1 MSSKQLPAL
10 FSSAGRRV
18 ELIECFRRAATLLG
32 YELIAV
38 AADVNPAL
46 SAACHIS
53 DQAFSVPK
61 VTDASYGDAI
71 LEICYATKCRLLV
84 PTIDPELEV
93 VASLRAEL
101 ANAGAHAVVS
111 DRETVAVA
119 RDKARTA
126 DVFARIG
133 VRTPRTATPSE
144 VIQNASDW
152 RWPVFVKPRMGSSSN
167 NVELVVNPQALAQH
181 VSNQE
186 EIYNLE
192 LIVQERLE
200 GVEYTVNV
208 FIDQKGQMRCAVPHR
223 RFEVRGGEVSVGRTE
238 RIPALAEYAD
248 RLTLALPG
256 ARGPLC
262 FQAFV
267 NGDGVATVFEINA
280 RFGGGYPL
288 ADYAGAP
295 FALWLLEE
303 IVDLPCSAHNDWRGG
318 VTMLRYDTAVYDG

>member
-1 MSSKQLPAL
+1 MSGKPLPVL

-32 YELIAV
+32 YELVAI
-38 AADVNPAL
+38 AADAKPDL
-46 SAACHIS
+46 SAACRIS
-53 DQAFSVPK
+53 DQTFSVPR

-71 LEICYATKCRLLV
+71 LEICYATKCRLIV
-84 PTIDPELEV
+84 PTIDPELELL
-93 VASLRAEL
+93 ASLRAKL
-101 ANAGAHAVVS
+101 ANAGVHAVVS

-126 DVFARIG
+126 DVFARVGI
-133 VRTPRTATPSE
+133 RTPRTATPSE
-144 VIQNASDW
+144 VLQNASDW
-152 RWPVFVKPRMGSSSN
+152 SWPVFVKPRKGSSSSN
-167 NVELVVNPQALAQH
+167 IDLVASPQALAQH
-181 VSNQE
+181 VANQE
-186 EIYNLE
+186 KLYNLE
-192 LIVQERLE
+192 LIVQERLK

-208 FIDQKGQMRCAVPHR
+208 FIDQEGRMRCAVPHR

-238 RIPALAEYAD
+238 RIPALADYAD

-267 NGDGVATVFEINA
+267 NDDGNATVFEINA

-288 ADYAGAP
+288 ADFAGAP
-295 FALWLLEE
+295 FSLWLLEE
-303 IVDLPCSAHNDWRGG
+303 LVNLPCSAHNDWRGG